1 MSRTWTIARK
11 ELWSYF
17 ASPTAVIFLGAYLLV
32 SLFAFF
38 WVEKFFSRNIADL
51 RPLFEWM
58 PILLIFLCATLTMR
72 MWSEERKMGT
82 VEFLL
87 TLPVKTHELVLG
99 KFVACMG
106 MVVLA
111 LALTFG
117 LALTVGM
124 LGPLDWGPA
133 LTAYVASILLAA
145 SYIAIGLYISS
156 KTDNQI
162 VSLITTSI
170 VGFFFYIVGSDMLV
184 NFFGNKMGEVLRLF
198 GSGSRFT
205 SISRGILDLRDIYY
219 YVSISAVFLIT
230 NVFALEKLK
239 WSSDKRPAHTVW
251 ITAVSLL
258 IANLLVGNFWLNR
271 VPALRLDVTHDR
283 IYSISDSTKDILS
296 HLQEP
301 LLLRG
306 YFSERTH
313 PLLAPL
319 VPTVRDLLSE
329 YKIVGKGKVQVEF
342 IDPRDNAE
350 IEAEAHRKYNI
361 EPVPFQVNDRHSA
374 SMINSYFNI
383 VVQYGDQH
391 EVLGFENLIEVKHD
405 NVGNIEVEL
414 RNLEYD
420 ISRSIQKVLHEFNKT
435 DNFFA
440 SLDHDIQFVGYV
452 SEKNLPK
459 QLQALFADVKTAVN
473 GYEKDSGGKLK
484 VEFLDPSADPK
495 LAEKISQEYGFSAQ
509 SLGLFSDAS
518 FYFYL
523 TIQDKDKIYSLGV
536 PEDLNVSGFKKSM
549 DSTLKRMVPGF
560 LRTAGLVLPAAPA
573 ANPMMA
579 QFGQAPQGGKSFR
592 SLEQKLAENY
602 TTEKVDLESG
612 TVPSNV
618 DILAVLA
625 PKDLN
630 EKQIFAIDQFLMQ
643 GGTVILATSPVGVER
658 QERSFS
664 AQEYNSGLDKWLGSY
679 GIEIP
684 KELVL
689 DKRNSGFPAMRK
701 RTVQGYTVKEP
712 YLAPYPFFIDV
723 RDKGLSSDNLIT
735 SGLSQI
741 NLAWASPLVINAD
754 TNKERKVTTLITSS
768 KESWRSKNIDIEADR
783 TLYPELGFPE
793 ADKKEASVLGAV
805 IEGTFTSYF
814 KGKDSPLLA
823 KGAADKPKDE
833 HGHDHGDHDHGKEG
847 EKKDEPKVAGVIDK
861 SPSSARI
868 MIFSSNEF
876 LADDAVQISSMLRG
890 SQYTNSM
897 QLLENAL
904 DWSTQDRSLLGI
916 RSRSHFARTLEPL
929 TDTQKRNWEFANYG
943 FAIFALLLV
952 YAGYRMRRSRMEQDF
967 EKLKLA

>member
-1 MSRTWTIARK
+1 MSRTWTIAKK

-17 ASPTAVIFLGAYLLV
+17 ASPTAIIFLGAYLLV

-87 TLPVKTHELVLG
+87 TLPIKTHELVIG
-99 KFVACMG
+99 KFLACMG
-106 MVVLA
+106 MVTLA
-111 LALTFG
+111 LGLTFG

-133 LTAYVASILLAA
+133 LTAYVASVLLAS

-156 KTDNQI
+156 KTDSQI
-162 VSLITTSI
+162 VSLITTAI
-170 VGFFFYIVGSDMLV
+170 VGFFFYIIGADMLV
-184 NFFGNKMGEVLRLF
+184 NFFGNKVGEMLRLF

-219 YVSISAVFLIT
+219 YVSISAVFLVA

-251 ITAVSLL
+251 ITTVGLL
-258 IANLLVGNFWLNR
+258 ILNLLVGNFWLNR
-271 VPALRLDVTHDR
+271 VPALRLDVTRDR

-319 VPTVRDLLSE
+319 VPTVRDLLAE

-391 EVLGFENLIEVKHD
+391 EVLSFENLIEVKHD

-435 DNFFA
+435 DNFYA
-440 SLDHDIQFVGYV
+440 SLDRDIQFIGYV
-452 SEKNLPK
+452 SEEALPK
-459 QLQALFADVKTAVN
+459 QLQSLYADIKTALQ

-484 VEFLDPSADPK
+484 AVFLDPSKDPK
-495 LAEKISQEYGFSAQ
+495 LAEKISQEYGFSPQ
-509 SLGLFSDAS
+509 SLGLFSDTS

-523 TIQDKDKIYSLGV
+523 TIQDKDKVYSLGV
-536 PEDLNVSGFKKSM
+536 PEDMKVTGFRKSM
-549 DSTLKRMVPGF
+549 DATLKRMVPGF
-560 LRTAGLVLPAAPA
+560 LRTAGLVLPAAA
-573 ANPMMA
+573 ASNPMMA
-579 QFGQAPQGGKSFR
+579 QFGQAPQGKSFR
-592 SLEQKLAENY
+592 ALEQKLAENY
-602 TTEKVDLESG
+602 TIEKVTLDAG
-612 TVPSNV
+612 AVPSSV
-618 DILAVLA
+618 DILAILA

-630 EKQIFAIDQFLMQ
+630 EKQVFAIDQFLMA
-643 GGTVILATSPVGVER
+643 GGTVILGTSPVAVER
-658 QERSFS
+658 QDRSFT
-664 AQEYNSGLDKWLGSY
+664 AQAHTSGLEKWLASY
-679 GIEIP
+679 GIEVP
-684 KELVL
+684 QELVL

-701 RTVQGYTVKEP
+701 RTVQGFTVKEP

-723 RDKGLSSDNLIT
+723 REKGLSSESLIT
-735 SGLSQI
+735 SGLSQL
-741 NLAWASPLVINAD
+741 NMAWASPLVINAE

-768 KESWRSKNIDIEADR
+768 KESWRSKSIEIDADR
-783 TLYPELGFPE
+783 NLYPELGFPE
-793 ADKKEASVLGAV
+793 GEKKEPSVLGAV

-814 KGKDSPLLA
+814 KGKDSPLLVKSA
-823 KGAADKPKDE
+823 TDKPKDE
-833 HGHDHGDHDHGKEG
+833 HGHDHEHGEEADKDKKE
-847 EKKDEPKVAGVIDK
+847 EPKVAGVIDK

-876 LADDAVQISSMLRG
+876 LADDAIQIASMLRG
-890 SQYTNSM
+890 SQYTNTM

-943 FAIFALLLV
+943 FAIIALLLV
-952 YAGYRMRRSRMEQDF
+952 YGGYRIRRSRMEQEF